1 MAARYTSANSRQRY
15 QRPQGQTYVYGNTVP
30 KPEYQTPERHV
41 SKPRKKVSRQVKK
54 NRKNA
59 LHMSAGY
66 VVFLS
71 IAAILALVI
80 CVNYVKLQS
89 KLTSHSKTITSLQ
102 EELSEMKEE
111 NNTKYNAVTDS
122 VNLEEIR
129 ETAQKKLKM
138 VYASPEQV
146 MEYDKPST
154 DYVKQYENIPENGV
168 LAKSDEK

>member
-1 MAARYTSANSRQRY
+1 
-15 QRPQGQTYVYGNTVP
+15 
-30 KPEYQTPERHV
+30 
-41 SKPRKKVSRQVKK
+41 
-54 NRKNA
+54 
-59 LHMSAGY
+59 MSAGY